1 MDLIALFFLKW
12 RESGEIRGHNFFRTS
27 KVTIY
32 KTFVPHI
39 LRRWLIQIAKANDIL
54 LGVGEDDNKNEA
66 SEISEKAKR
75 YARELAIV
83 THKLNKEIQQSE
95 NGDPLRST
103 LIDLLDFYKRDEKPQ
118 WWSYFDRKELPSE
131 DRVEREDCIATV
143 QLNEERDEKNGSILL

>member
-1 MDLIALFFLKW
+1 M
-12 RESGEIRGHNFFRTS
+12 
-27 KVTIY
+27 
-32 KTFVPHI
+32 
-39 LRRWLIQIAKANDIL
+39 
-54 LGVGEDDNKNEA
+54 GEDDNKNVA

-75 YARELAIV
+75 YAKELAIV

-131 DRVEREDCIATV
+131 DRGEEDCIATV
-143 QLNEERDEKNGSILL
+143 QLNEERDEKNRFDIIVITLSKKQVSKQMTNA